1 MKQHVALV
9 ALVVADYDEAIA
21 WYTEKLGFILVEDTS
36 DERQGPGRRWVV
48 VRPPNGSKEGGS
60 GTAFLLA
67 KASNEQ
73 QKAAI
78 GNQTGGRVFLF
89 LHTDDFQRDFAA
101 YKARG
106 VTFVRG
112 PNQES
117 YGKVAVFTDLYG
129 NRWDL
134 IQPAS

>member
-1 MKQHVALV
+1 MKQHLALV
-9 ALVVADYDEAIA
+9 ALVVADYDEAVA
-21 WYTEKLGFILVEDTS
+21 WYTEKLGFTLVQNTPDT
-36 DERQGPGRRWVV
+36 RQGAGRRWVV
-48 VRPPNGSKEGGS
+48 VRPAGGT

-67 KASNEQ
+67 KASNEE
-73 QKAAI
+73 QKRAI

-89 LHTDDFQRDFAA
+89 LHTDDFDRDYRA
-101 YKARG
+101 YSSRG

-112 PNQES
+112 PAEEA

-134 IQPAS
+134 IEPV

>member
-1 MKQHVALV
+1 MKQHLALV

-21 WYTEKLGFILVEDTS
+21 WYTEKLGFTLGQNTPDT
-36 DERQGPGRRWVV
+36 RQGAGRRWVV
-48 VRPPNGSKEGGS
+48 VRPTGSV

-67 KASNEQ
+67 KASNDEQ
-73 QKAAI
+73 KRAI

-89 LHTDDFQRDFAA
+89 LHTDDFDRDYRA
-101 YKARG
+101 YSSRG
-106 VTFVRG
+106 VAFVRG
-112 PNQES
+112 PAEEA

-134 IQPAS
+134 IEPV

>member
-1 MKQHVALV
+1 VKQHLALV

-21 WYTEKLGFILVEDTS
+21 WYTEKLGFTLVEDSS
-36 DERQGPGRRWVV
+36 DERQGAGRRWVV
-48 VRPPNGSKEGGS
+48 VKPAGSS
-60 GTAFLLA
+60 GTGFLLA
-67 KASNEQ
+67 KASDDW

-89 LHTDDFQRDFAA
+89 LHTDDFERD
-101 YKARG
+101 YKAYTSRG

-112 PNQES
+112 PNREA

-134 IQPAS
+134 IEPKS